1 MKRKLRL
8 LAITVRYFSLSA
20 ILMLFVFA
28 ASAQK
33 QVSGV
38 IKSATGPVAG
48 ATVAVKDASVATQTA
63 ADGSFSITVPAGKSV
78 LVISYVGLETRE
90 VNIANQ
96 TSVDV
101 TLGAVVSTLN
111 EVVVTGYSAQRKK
124 DIIGAVSVVDVK
136 QLQMTPSQNI
146 ASQLQGR
153 AAGVVVSS
161 AGEPGVAAVVRI
173 RGFNSANNN
182 DPLYIVDGVPTTDPS
197 KFNPNDIESMQV
209 LKDASSASIY
219 GSRASNGVIIITT
232 KQGRAGRMTVTYDG
246 YYGSQT
252 ITESMMPDVLNTA
265 EYMQYLTASTFPGA
279 AGPPVQPAYKHPV
292 FGSTGSMTIP

>member
-8 LAITVRYFSLSA
+8 FAYPAKYFSLSF
-20 ILMLFVFA
+20 ILLLFAFF

-38 IKSATGPVAG
+38 VKSATGPVAG
-48 ATVAVKDASVATQTA
+48 ATVAVKDATVATQTA
-63 ADGSFSITVPAGKSV
+63 ADGTFSITVPSGKSV

-90 VNIANQ
+90 VDISNQ
-96 TSVDV
+96 TSVDL
-101 TLGAVVSTLN
+101 TLAAVVSSLN
-111 EVVVTGYSAQRKK
+111 EVIVTGYSAQRKK
-124 DIIGAVSVVDVK
+124 DIIGAVSVVDIK

-153 AAGVVVSS
+153 APGVVVSS

-209 LKDASSASIY
+209 LKDASAASIY

-232 KQGRAGRMTVTYDG
+232 KQGKAGRMIVTYDG

-252 ITESMMPDVLNTA
+252 ISESMMPEMLNTA
-265 EYMQYLTASTFPGA
+265 EYMQ
-279 AGPPVQPAYKHPV
+279 
-292 FGSTGSMTIP
+292 